1 VKYLYTGSLVGSGT
15 CEARRCGLAEMGRE
29 VVTLS
34 FEPFFRYPAFL
45 GPIGRKFNSLQTLSG
60 IGPGIWQY
68 NRCLLTMARQHRPDV
83 LWIDKG
89 HYVSRDTL
97 QAIKKETGAFLV
109 CYNTDDI
116 YYSRNGWRLHL
127 PSITEYDIYFTT
139 NRFNVDELKALGG
152 RQVMLTQLGY
162 NRDLFKPH
170 VVTAAEA
177 QRLGASVGFIG
188 HWEPATEALFLQ
200 LVNLGLPLRVRG
212 SSWRQVKNKR
222 MLKSAI
228 EPDAVPKEEYPK
240 AIISTKINLGI
251 NSAQSRNLS
260 SGRTFEIPAAG
271 GFMLAQ
277 RTIEHQ
283 SFYNEGREAE
293 FFGSAEELADKAR
306 YYLKHDT
313 EREKI
318 AAAGHERCIASG
330 YSWQELMVGLVKSV
344 EDACQM

>member
-15 CEARRCGLAEMGRE
+15 CEARRCGLVEIGRE

-45 GPIGRKFNSLQTLSG
+45 GHLGRKFNSLQTLSG
-60 IGPGIWQY
+60 IGPGIWRY
-68 NRCLLTMARQHRPDV
+68 NRCLLAMARQHRPDV
-83 LWIDKG
+83 LWVDKG
-89 HYVSRDTL
+89 HYVSQATL
-97 QAIKKETGAFLV
+97 QAIKRETGALLV

-116 YYSRNGWRLHL
+116 CYYRNGWRLHL
-127 PSITEYDIYFTT
+127 PSIAEYDIYFTT
-139 NRFNVDELKALGG
+139 NRFNVEELKALGA
-152 RQVMLTQLGY
+152 RQVVLTQLGY
-162 NRDLFKPH
+162 NRDLFKPR
-170 VVTAAEA
+170 VVTVSEA

-212 SSWRQVKNKR
+212 SSWRQIKKKR
-222 MLKSAI
+222 VLKSVI
-228 EPDAVPKEEYPK
+228 EPVAVPKEEYAN
-240 AIISTKINLGI
+240 AIVSTKINLGI

-271 GFMLAQ
+271 GFLLAQ

-283 SFYNEGREAE
+283 NFYNEGREAE
-293 FFGSAEELADKAR
+293 FFDSAEELADKAR

-313 EREKI
+313 ARENI
-318 AAAGHERCIASG
+318 AAAGHKRCITSG
-330 YSWQELMVGLVKSV
+330 YSWQELMAGLVKSV
-344 EDACQM
+344 EDACQK